1 MQIEWEIPT
10 IGAYLPSDNDDDEI
24 GEDVEELAEIKAA
37 VFTQTNNYLWK
48 PSQMGATKF
57 DCQ

>member
-10 IGAYLPSDNDDDEI
+10 IANDSSDNDDEI
-24 GEDVEELAEIKAA
+24 GEDVEELAEVKAA
-37 VFTQTNNYLWK
+37 IFTQTNNYLWK